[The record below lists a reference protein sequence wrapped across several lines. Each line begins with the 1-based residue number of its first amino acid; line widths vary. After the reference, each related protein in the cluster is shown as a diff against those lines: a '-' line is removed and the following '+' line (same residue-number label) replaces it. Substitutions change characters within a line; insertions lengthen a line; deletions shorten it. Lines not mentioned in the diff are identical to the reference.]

1 MKFNT
6 KTHRTGFTLI
16 ELLVV
21 IAIISLLSSVVLTSL
36 NSARDKARYAR
47 AKMDIK
53 QLKIAMLA
61 YKLDNGELP
70 PPGDNC
76 SACSEP
82 PSAAWLN
89 VINALVSGS
98 YLSGRIDRD
107 PWGNY
112 YAYDDNDCNSGAP
125 PVMTSYL
132 FTTGADKLRFTADDY
147 RVTITQGC
155 AD

>member
-1 MKFNT
+1 MKLSI
-6 KTHRTGFTLI
+6 KKGFTLI

-21 IAIISLLSSVVLTSL
+21 IAIIGLLSSVVLTSL
-36 NSARDKARYAR
+36 NSARDKAKYAR

-53 QLKIAMLA
+53 QLKIAMLT
-61 YKLDNGELP
+61 YKLDVGELP

-76 SACSEP
+76 SACSNP
-82 PSAAWLN
+82 PDGAWLS
-89 VINALVSGS
+89 VVNALVSGG

-107 PWGNY
+107 PWGNF
-112 YAYDDNDCNSGAP
+112 YAYDDNDCNSNPG
-125 PVMTSYL
+125 VSQL
-132 FTTGADKLRFTADDY
+132 FTAGADKVSWTADDY